1 MTVAVIGILRFPA
14 ENMDAVRPHLQA
26 LVAATRTHDGCIAY
40 DVGEDIFEPGLLRF
54 SEVWPDQVTLD
65 AHLAAPHIAPWR
77 EVCKANGLIER
88 DFTAYNAE
96 GARPV

>member
-14 ENMDAVRPHLQA
+14 ENMEAVRPHLRV
-26 LVAATRTHDGCIAY
+26 LVAATRENDSCFAY

-54 SEVWPDQVTLD
+54 SELWPDQASLD

-77 EVCKANGLIER
+77 EVCRANGLIVR
-88 DFTAYNAE
+88 DFTAYDAN

>member
-1 MTVAVIGILRFPA
+1 MTVAVIGSMRFPP
-14 ENMDAVRPHLQA
+14 ENMPTVRPHLQQ
-26 LVAATRTHDGCIAY
+26 LVAATRAHDNCIAY

-54 SEVWPDQVTLD
+54 SELWPDQASLD

-77 EVCKANGLIER
+77 EICRANGLTDR
-88 DFTAYNAE
+88 DFTAYDAD